1 MKLDAS
7 FVCLCFQKEK
17 IGVSCFKK
25 KEGYLNKTYSAHTR
39 NPWALQW
46 KGLNQ
51 YYAGVFRSSKKQF
64 LRGQDY

>member
-7 FVCLCFQKEK
+7 FVCLFFQKEK
-17 IGVSCFKK
+17 IGVSCLKK
-25 KEGYLNKTYSAHTR
+25 KESHLNKTYSAHTR

-51 YYAGVFRSSKKQF
+51 YYSGVFRS
-64 LRGQDY
+64 